1 MKIKTIVIAPYP
13 GLSELTLSLQNELQE
28 FEIVVEHGDLSRV
41 LPLID
46 RIHTEGY
53 DVIISRGGTAKL
65 LQKHSYLP
73 VVEIPVSGFDILRIL
88 TLVKEYNAKCEMIG
102 FPNIIEGFM
111 SVSSLMEVDIAY
123 TVIHQEQEVGAALA
137 DAKARGIQVV
147 IGDSIT
153 VKMAAETGLQGVLI
167 TSGKESLMEAF
178 SRAGQLYKSAEKL
191 KIKNE
196 MYEAMM
202 GKLQDGYAAVDQG
215 GKLEFAN
222 PWFKHLL
229 KLPETA
235 DTLYTMYP
243 GLREMLRDIGRG
255 ADFDRTTAV
264 YEPEQGLYLRAQL
277 LPTTDERRLYM
288 LLASKEE
295 PEHCGLAASYLL
307 ADAPFFRHQEEGG
320 QEDTDFQAYPAAVY
334 GEKGSGRK
342 RYIINA
348 ALSESRDGILYLHI
362 RRSSEEVLKAMMEL
376 MLYGGGRVTAI
387 EGVEMLSAKQQ
398 RELAEFMI
406 KRKMKTVF
414 LFDRDPEVLAVEDR
428 LASKLLRS
436 FQSRRIP
443 LPALRDT
450 PWLERSIRAC
460 LIWTNERQGKQIAGI
475 RGEVMEVLLA
485 HPWQGNFTELRTVM
499 ELFVSTS
506 AGPFIETE
514 ALAMLEEGS
523 KKARSELA
531 PALGREGLN
540 LRQPLEDIER
550 DIIRAVLEQ
559 EGMNQSL
566 AAKRLGINR
575 STLWRKLK
583 ENG

>member
-13 GLSELTLSLQNELQE
+13 GLSELTLSLQQELQE

-41 LPLID
+41 LPLIG

-88 TLVKEYNAKCEMIG
+88 TLVKGYNAKCEMIG
-102 FPNIIEGFM
+102 FPNVIEGFM
-111 SVSSLMEVDIAY
+111 SVSSLMEVDISY

-153 VKMAAETGLQGVLI
+153 VKMAAESGLQGVLI

-191 KIKNE
+191 KTKNE
-196 MYEAMM
+196 MYEAMLS
-202 GKLQDGYAAVDQG
+202 KLQGGYAAADQG

-222 PWFKHLL
+222 PSFKRLL

-235 DTLYTMYP
+235 DTLYPLYP
-243 GLREMLRDIGRG
+243 GLREMLRDVGRG
-255 ADFDRTTAV
+255 ADYDQAIAV
-264 YEPEQGLYLRAQL
+264 YEPEQGLYLRAQR
-277 LPTTDERRLYM
+277 LPAEEDRRLYM
-288 LLASKEE
+288 LHAAEEE
-295 PEHCGLAASYLL
+295 PEHSGLTASYLL
-307 ADAPFFRHQEEGG
+307 AEAPFFYYQEEGG
-320 QEDTDFQAYPAAVY
+320 PEASFPAYPAAVF

-348 ALSESRDGILYLHI
+348 ALSESREGILYLNI

-387 EGVEMLSAKQQ
+387 EGAELLSAKQQ
-398 RELAEFMI
+398 RELAEFVM
-406 KRKMKTVF
+406 KRKMKAVF
-414 LFDRDPEVLAVEDR
+414 LFDRDPEALAAEER
-428 LASKLLRS
+428 LAGKLLRS
-436 FQSRRIP
+436 FHHRSIS
-443 LPALRDT
+443 LPALRET

-460 LIWTNERQGKQIAGI
+460 LIWTNERQGKQIVGL
-475 RGEVMEVLLA
+475 RGEVMEALLA

-499 ELFVSTS
+499 DLFV
-506 AGPFIETE
+506 AAAEGPFIERE
-514 ALAMLEEGS
+514 ALEMLEEGS
-523 KKARSELA
+523 RKARSKWVAVAGKE
-531 PALGREGLN
+531 ELN

-550 DIIRAVLEQ
+550 DIIRTVLEQ

-583 ENG
+583 EKE

>member
-13 GLSELTLSLQNELQE
+13 GLSELTLSLQNELLE

-41 LPLID
+41 LPLIG

-73 VVEIPVSGFDILRIL
+73 VVEIPISGFDILRIL
-88 TLVKEYNAKCEMIG
+88 TLVKGYSAKCEMIG

-111 SVSSLMEVDIAY
+111 SVSSLMEVDISY
-123 TVIHQEQEVGAALA
+123 KVIHHEKEVGAALE

-153 VKMAAETGLQGVLI
+153 VKMAAENGLQGVLI

-196 MYEAMM
+196 MYEAML
-202 GKLQDGYAAVDQG
+202 GKLQGGYAVADQG

-222 PWFKHLL
+222 PLFKQLL
-229 KLPETA
+229 RLPETA

-243 GLREMLRDIGRG
+243 GLREMLRDAGRG
-255 ADFDRTTAV
+255 ADFDRATSV

-277 LPTTDERRLYM
+277 LPAADEGRLYM
-288 LLASKEE
+288 LTASEEE
-295 PEHCGLAASYLL
+295 PEHSGLAASYLL
-307 ADAPFFRHQEEGG
+307 AEAPFFSHQEEDG
-320 QEDTDFQAYPAAVY
+320 QKTDFQAYPIAVY

-342 RYIINA
+342 RYVINA
-348 ALSESRDGILYLHI
+348 ALSESRDGILYLNI

-387 EGVEMLSAKQQ
+387 EGAEMLSAKQQ
-398 RELAEFMI
+398 RELAEFII

-414 LFDRDPEVLAVEDR
+414 LFDRDPGMLAEEER
-428 LASKLLRS
+428 LAGKLLRS
-436 FQSRRIP
+436 FQNRRIS

-475 RGEVMEVLLA
+475 RGEVMDALLA
-485 HPWQGNFTELRTVM
+485 HPWQGNFTELSAVM
-499 ELFVSTS
+499 ELFVS
-506 AGPFIETE
+506 AAEGPFIERE

-523 KKARSELA
+523 RKARSGLA
-531 PALGREGLN
+531 PAPGREGLN
-540 LRQPLEDIER
+540 LRQPLVDIER
-550 DIIRAVLEQ
+550 DIIRTVLEQ

-583 ENG
+583 ED

>member
-1 MKIKTIVIAPYP
+1 MKIKAIVIAPYP

-41 LPLID
+41 LPLIG

-88 TLVKEYNAKCEMIG
+88 TLVKGYNAKCEMIG

-111 SVSSLMEVDIAY
+111 SVSSLMEVDISY
-123 TVIHQEQEVGAALA
+123 TVIHQEREVGAALA
-137 DAKARGIQVV
+137 DAKARGVEVV

-153 VKMAAETGLQGVLI
+153 VKMAAESGLQGVLI

-196 MYEAMM
+196 MYEAML
-202 GKLQDGYAAVDQG
+202 GKLQGGYAAADQS

-222 PWFKHLL
+222 PSFKHLL

-243 GLREMLRDIGRG
+243 GLREMLRDVGRG
-255 ADFDRTTAV
+255 ADFDRATVV

-277 LPTTDERRLYM
+277 LPAADERRLYM
-288 LLASKEE
+288 LRATVEE
-295 PEHCGLAASYLL
+295 PEHSGLAASYLL
-307 ADAPFFRHQEEGG
+307 TDAPFFSHQEDGG
-320 QEDTDFQAYPAAVY
+320 QESEFQAYPAAVY

-342 RYIINA
+342 RYVINA
-348 ALSESRDGILYLHI
+348 TLSESREGILYLNI
-362 RRSSEEVLKAMMEL
+362 RRPSEEVLKAMMEL

-387 EGVEMLSAKQQ
+387 EGAEMLPAKQQ
-398 RELAEFMI
+398 RELAEFII
-406 KRKMKTVF
+406 KRKMKAVF
-414 LFDRDPEVLAVEDR
+414 LFDRDPETLAVEER
-428 LASKLLRS
+428 LAGKLLRS
-436 FQSRRIP
+436 FQNRRTS

-475 RGEVMEVLLA
+475 REEVMEALLA

-499 ELFVSTS
+499 DLFVS
-506 AGPFIETE
+506 AAEGPFIERE

-523 KKARSELA
+523 RKARSGLS
-531 PALGREGLN
+531 PASGREELN

-550 DIIRAVLEQ
+550 DIIRTVLEQ

-583 ENG
+583 EN

>member
-13 GLSELTLSLQNELQE
+13 GLSELTLSLQQELQE

-41 LPLID
+41 LPLIG
-46 RIHTEGY
+46 RIHAEGY

-65 LQKHSYLP
+65 LQQHSYLP

-88 TLVKEYNAKCEMIG
+88 TLVKGYNAKCEMIG

-111 SVSSLMEVDIAY
+111 SVSSLMEVDISY
-123 TVIHQEQEVGAALA
+123 TVIHREQEVGAALA
-137 DAKARGIQVV
+137 DAKARGVQVV

-153 VKMAAETGLQGVLI
+153 VKMAAENGLQGVLI

-191 KIKNE
+191 KLKNE
-196 MYEAMM
+196 MYESMLSM
-202 GKLQDGYAAVDQG
+202 LKGGYAATDQG

-222 PWFKHLL
+222 TSFKHLL

-243 GLREMLRDIGRG
+243 GLREMLRDVSRG
-255 ADFDRTTAV
+255 ADFDRTTSV
-264 YEPEQGLYLRAQL
+264 YEPDQGLYLRAQL
-277 LPTTDERRLYM
+277 LPAADERQLYM
-288 LLASKEE
+288 LLASEEE
-295 PEHCGLAASYLL
+295 PEHSGLAASYLL
-307 ADAPFFRHQEEGG
+307 AGAPFFSYQEEAG
-320 QEDTDFQAYPAAVY
+320 QETGFQSYPAVVY

-342 RYIINA
+342 RYVINA
-348 ALSESRDGILYLHI
+348 TLPESRDGILCLHI
-362 RRSSEEVLKAMMEL
+362 RRSSEEVLKAIMEL
-376 MLYGGGRVTAI
+376 MLYGGGRVTII
-387 EGVEMLSAKQQ
+387 EGAELLSAKQQ
-398 RELAEFMI
+398 RELAEFI
-406 KRKMKTVF
+406 VKRKMKTVF
-414 LFDRDPEVLAVEDR
+414 LFDRDPEALAEEEQ
-428 LASKLLRS
+428 LAGKLLRS
-436 FQSRRIP
+436 FQNQSIS
-443 LPALRDT
+443 LPALRET

-475 RGEVMEVLLA
+475 RGEVMEALLA

-499 ELFVSTS
+499 ELFV
-506 AGPFIETE
+506 AAAEGPFIERE
-514 ALAMLEEGS
+514 ALTLLEEGS
-523 KKARSELA
+523 RKARSGLSPA
-531 PALGREGLN
+531 PGKEELN

-550 DIIRAVLEQ
+550 DIIRTVLEQ

-583 ENG
+583 EK

>member
-41 LPLID
+41 LPLIG

-73 VVEIPVSGFDILRIL
+73 VVEIPISGFDILRIL
-88 TLVKEYNAKCEMIG
+88 TLVKGYNAKCEMIG

-111 SVSSLMEVDIAY
+111 SVSSLMEVDISY

-153 VKMAAETGLQGVLI
+153 VKMAAESGLQGVLI

-191 KIKNE
+191 KTKNE
-196 MYEAMM
+196 MYEAML
-202 GKLQDGYAAVDQG
+202 GKLEGGYAAADQG

-222 PWFKHLL
+222 PSFKHLL

-243 GLREMLRDIGRG
+243 GLREMLRDVGRG
-255 ADFDRTTAV
+255 ADFDRTTTA
-264 YEPEQGLYLRAQL
+264 YEPEQGLYLRAQA
-277 LPTTDERRLYM
+277 LPAADERRLYM
-288 LLASKEE
+288 LHATEEE
-295 PEHCGLAASYLL
+295 PEHSGLAASYLL
-307 ADAPFFRHQEEGG
+307 ADAPFFFHQEEGG
-320 QEDTDFQAYPAAVY
+320 PETGFPAYPAAIY

-342 RYIINA
+342 RYVINA
-348 ALSESRDGILYLHI
+348 ALSESREGILYLSI

-376 MLYGGGRVTAI
+376 MLYGGGRVTSI
-387 EGVEMLSAKQQ
+387 EGAELLSAKQQ
-398 RELAEFMI
+398 RELAEFVI
-406 KRKMKTVF
+406 KRKMKAVF
-414 LFDRDPEVLAVEDR
+414 LFDRDPEALAVEER
-428 LASKLLRS
+428 LAGKLLRS
-436 FQSRRIP
+436 FHNRRTS
-443 LPALRDT
+443 LPALRNA

-460 LIWTNERQGKQIAGI
+460 LIWTNERQGKQIVGI
-475 RGEVMEVLLA
+475 REEVMEALLA
-485 HPWQGNFTELRTVM
+485 HHWQGNFTELRAVM
-499 ELFVSTS
+499 DLFVS
-506 AGPFIETE
+506 AAEGPFIERE

-523 KKARSELA
+523 RKARSEWVPA
-531 PALGREGLN
+531 PGKEELN

-550 DIIRAVLEQ
+550 DIIRTVLEQ
-559 EGMNQSL
+559 EDMNQSL

-583 ENG
+583 EKE

>member
-13 GLSELTLSLQNELQE
+13 GLSELTLSLQDELQD

-41 LPLID
+41 LPLIG
-46 RIHTEGY
+46 RIHAEGY

-88 TLVKEYNAKCEMIG
+88 TLVKGYNANCEMIG
-102 FPNIIEGFM
+102 FPNIIEGFI
-111 SVSSLMEVDIAY
+111 SVSSLMEVDISY

-137 DAKARGIQVV
+137 DAKERGIQVV

-153 VKMAAETGLQGVLI
+153 VKMAAVSGLQGVLI
-167 TSGKESLMEAF
+167 TSGKESLIEAF

-191 KIKNE
+191 RIKNE
-196 MYEAMM
+196 MYEALL
-202 GKLQDGYAAVDQG
+202 GKLQGGYAAADQG

-222 PWFKHLL
+222 PSFKQLL
-229 KLPETA
+229 KLPDTA
-235 DTLYTMYP
+235 DTLYIMYP
-243 GLREMLRDIGRG
+243 GLREMLLDVGRG
-255 ADFDRTTAV
+255 ADFDRATSL

-277 LPTTDERRLYM
+277 LPAADERRLYM
-288 LLASKEE
+288 LLASEEE
-295 PEHCGLAASYLL
+295 PEHSVLAASYLL
-307 ADAPFFRHQEEGG
+307 AEAPFFSHREEGP
-320 QEDTDFQAYPAAVY
+320 QPDFQGYPAAVY

-348 ALSESRDGILYLHI
+348 ALSESRDGILYLNI
-362 RRSSEEVLKAMMEL
+362 RKSSEEALKAMMEL

-387 EGVEMLSAKQQ
+387 EGAEMLSVKQQ
-398 RELAEFMI
+398 RELAEFII

-414 LFDRDPEVLAVEDR
+414 LFDRDPEALVMEER
-428 LASKLLRS
+428 LAGKLLRS
-436 FQSRRIP
+436 FQNRKTP

-460 LIWTNERQGKQIAGI
+460 LIWTNERLGKQVAGI
-475 RGEVMEVLLA
+475 RGEVIEALLA
-485 HPWQGNFTELRTVM
+485 HPWQGNFTELRTAM
-499 ELFVSTS
+499 ELFVS
-506 AGPFIETE
+506 AAEGPFIERE
-514 ALAMLEEGS
+514 ALAMLEEAS
-523 KKARSELA
+523 RKARSGWA
-531 PALGREGLN
+531 PAPGREGLN

-550 DIIRAVLEQ
+550 DIIRTVLEQ

-583 ENG
+583 QD